1 MNQSGL
7 ATRACRRN
15 PNERLGAKLTLERT
29 LLQERL
35 TSIVRRFPQRRILV
49 VGDSV
54 ADQFIYGA
62 ISRVSREAPVFIL
75 RHEHTE
81 TVPGGAANCAVNIAS
96 LGANVS
102 LISVAGQDEAGRALV
117 ETLRTA
123 GVDCSGFLISEKL
136 RQTKKVRTHA
146 GHLHATR
153 HPVIRIGA

>member
-1 MNQSGL
+1 MNSSGL
-7 ATRACRRN
+7 ATRVCRRN

-35 TSIVRRFPQRRILV
+35 TSIVRRFPQRRLLV

-81 TVPGGAANCAVNIAS
+81 TAPGGAANCAMNLAS
-96 LGANVS
+96 LGASVA
-102 LISVAGQDEAGRALV
+102 LISVAGEDEAGSAL
-117 ETLRTA
+117 A
-123 GVDCSGFLISEKL
+123 EKL
-136 RQTKKVRTHA
+136 RGSGIECSGLITS
-146 GHLHATR
+146 
-153 HPVIRIGA
+153 P